1 MHELTYRT
9 TGSTIELGARHRIGI
24 GDRPRM
30 AKKLNPQQEREVI
43 PRWRSLIGYL
53 LLPPSEVD
61 HGVRS
66 VKDECL
72 SKVILFGDRSP
83 WAVNCSLMP
92 RRCAAQERCDAASGW
107 VDFCA
112 ITIKRPRESSRHVGR
127 GLRLA
132 LYAKFMY
139 CL

>member
-1 MHELTYRT
+1 M
-9 TGSTIELGARHRIGI
+9 
-24 GDRPRM
+24 
-30 AKKLNPQQEREVI
+30 KPQQGREVI

-83 WAVNCSLMP
+83 RRAVNCSLIP
-92 RRCAAQERCDAASGW
+92 RRCAAQDRCDAASGW

-112 ITIKRPRESSRHVGR
+112 LLRRASAIEPYALMNTSSYFRLCHSLSMKVLSRNRP
-127 GLRLA
+127 
-132 LYAKFMY
+132 
-139 CL
+139 